1 LKGDVVFSGK
11 WSAVGDSNVRT
22 HGRRASHSAIDDT
35 TFDIPSFNDST
46 DVSLSRLI
54 RESSVDDDQK
64 RTILQSQYASGSDQ
78 HYTDRH
84 PPSAPTTP
92 VMRQSTVDGLVTP
105 KMARALSDGSVLHT
119 APGDARVLRS
129 ALRGSRSTGPP
140 PGNVQ
145 FDEASL
151 GVAQK
156 GMANGMLSTSSF
168 GISSTGP
175 DGTSTESIEFGPP
188 QTQDSIGDMDT
199 QPLEEDDSADAPARG
214 ANEPEDE
221 YQKAVPAE
229 PTMRPRVSSL
239 EGFTGAGMAGGMFRK
254 FAGWTRNHIGQR
266 PLSPALAAATLA
278 SPVDPIESEKPNTTI
293 DSLSS
298 SQSASTVSPV
308 RTEPM
313 HSQMLSNFTTPT
325 SSRST
330 TSQSTP
336 LQRPGSA
343 KKDALTPSRS
353 VNPLTRHLALKS
365 IRSAPS
371 AQRSMQHGG
380 DSNDASPTNRGYAD
394 MRPLID
400 SLDAS
405 EDSAMLGMSEL
416 QHQFD
421 GFADRLKHDASAV
434 HADVAESEEAWTALQ
449 NELQNVQMQLQQ
461 AETARDFL
469 QQRVEGA
476 DRDRVEWEQER
487 ELLQD
492 EKHDLQESVDQWRKR
507 IGDAEK
513 ERQGMWTEDMQTR
526 EQLLSTIAHLEE
538 QLRDDKL
545 KWNDERADMTHEID
559 EILLDYDRVETENAR
574 IKAKNDQLEGEFG

>member
-1 LKGDVVFSGK
+1 MEDSDDFNYDSVVSDPGAYSKILNGDAPEKPSAPEDNSKLGNTILTPSTHTVARTDYAAETESMPSDSMPSLAVSTPTSERFQLEYDREMRDHGHFDSQQSQFGLKSGMYLNGSDTDISAKLKGDVVFSGK

-156 GMANGMLSTSSF
+156 GMANGMLSTSSL

-298 SQSASTVSPV
+298 SQSASTVSP
-308 RTEPM
+308 
-313 HSQMLSNFTTPT
+313 
-325 SSRST
+325 
-330 TSQSTP
+330 
-336 LQRPGSA
+336 
-343 KKDALTPSRS
+343 
-353 VNPLTRHLALKS
+353 
-365 IRSAPS
+365 
-371 AQRSMQHGG
+371 
-380 DSNDASPTNRGYAD
+380 
-394 MRPLID
+394 
-400 SLDAS
+400 
-405 EDSAMLGMSEL
+405 
-416 QHQFD
+416 
-421 GFADRLKHDASAV
+421 
-434 HADVAESEEAWTALQ
+434 
-449 NELQNVQMQLQQ
+449 
-461 AETARDFL
+461 
-469 QQRVEGA
+469 
-476 DRDRVEWEQER
+476 
-487 ELLQD
+487 
-492 EKHDLQESVDQWRKR
+492 
-507 IGDAEK
+507 
-513 ERQGMWTEDMQTR
+513 
-526 EQLLSTIAHLEE
+526 
-538 QLRDDKL
+538 
-545 KWNDERADMTHEID
+545 
-559 EILLDYDRVETENAR
+559 
-574 IKAKNDQLEGEFG
+574 